1 MNKNDLIIRLEQ
13 KSDYRNAENLVREAL
28 QVNILRLGCIW
39 LTSKKRKN
47 LTKLLNLSK
56 SLFFPSSCSE

>member
-1 MNKNDLIIRLEQ
+1 MNKNDFIIRLEQ
-13 KSDYRNAENLVREAL
+13 KSDYRNTEILVREVL

-56 SLFFPSSCSE
+56 NLFFPSRCSE

>member
-1 MNKNDLIIRLEQ
+1 MNKNDFIIRLEQ
-13 KSDYRNAENLVREAL
+13 KSDYRKTENLVREVL
-28 QVNILRLGCIW
+28 QVNILRLSCIW

-56 SLFFPSSCSE
+56 RLFFPSRCSE

>member
-1 MNKNDLIIRLEQ
+1 MNKNDFIIRLEQ
-13 KSDYRNAENLVREAL
+13 KSDYRKTENLVREAL

-47 LTKLLNLSK
+47 LTKLLSLSK
-56 SLFFPSSCSE
+56 SLFFPSRCSE

>member
-1 MNKNDLIIRLEQ
+1 MNKNDFIIRLEQ
-13 KSDYRNAENLVREAL
+13 KSDYRKTENLVREAL

-56 SLFFPSSCSE
+56 SLFFPIRCSE

>member
-1 MNKNDLIIRLEQ
+1 MNKNDFIIRLEQ
-13 KSDYRNAENLVREAL
+13 KSDYRNTEILVREVL

-47 LTKLLNLSK
+47 LTKLLSLSK
-56 SLFFPSSCSE
+56 NLFFPSRCSE

>member
-13 KSDYRNAENLVREAL
+13 KSDYRNAENLVREVL

-39 LTSKKRKN
+39 LMSKKRKN
-47 LTKLLNLSK
+47 LTKFLNLSK